1 MATAAGPKSVND
13 GLIYFIDPS
22 NVKSYSGVGTVI
34 YDLSGNGKTSYFTN
48 GALYQNTSK
57 GVVNVDGVNDYIST
71 PLFNLTTPITISVWA
86 KNTTPDSP
94 IFSASGSGVIYG
106 NSEYIFYYTPDNFNI
121 TVQGHPGGGKSF
133 IFPAPK
139 FNAWYNFVLTR
150 DVTNNVRMYRNGV
163 GSTSNPQSYSNT
175 LQMNQIGR
183 YSSFFNIYNPK
194 GSIGE
199 VKIYNSAL
207 SASEI
212 SQNYN
217 ATKKKYLISEEYVR
231 DSLVLNLDFGNSSC
245 YSGTGVTAYDL
256 SGFGHTTYLINGASY
271 NNAWGGNIF
280 CDGVDDYIEAEPT
293 SALEFGSNN
302 FSVEY
307 WYRKV
312 EYTTGT
318 DNIWGPGIWR
328 SGPSDPSNN
337 EWVLG
342 IGSGES
348 GIGESGIFYIQG
360 TSSAFRTSELPLSYN
375 LNKFNHMVGIRNNNQ
390 IQLYYNGI
398 LLQSTDFSGTFT
410 TTTSVP
416 VTNSK
421 LRIGN
426 SMLNSL
432 YTKAHSGVVRIYRKA
447 LTADEV
453 TQNYRALLPRFSD
466 PSIVTDG
473 LILNYDFGSIETT
486 PRTGSSANNLV
497 GTGFTATLVNS
508 PTFGTGGGGTVVVN
522 GTNQYLSSN
531 DPGIALPLTISVWI
545 YFNGLGGWNTF
556 VCQDTTLAVPRA
568 KFYFQRA
575 NSNALSP
582 LIPGRINFTLTKSD
596 GEVWVVNS
604 KANPVLSTWINYTV
618 VISSTQL
625 KLYQDGVLQDSLSGS
640 FSLQAGSGSVLYGAG
655 YYSDAITDYS
665 NVEFSRIL
673 IYNKALT
680 ENEISQNY
688 NAMRYRF

>member
-1 MATAAGPKSVND
+1 MATAAGPKSVSD

-22 NVKSYSGVGTVI
+22 NVKSYAGVGTVI

-48 GALYQNTSK
+48 GALYQNYSK
-57 GVVNVDGVNDYIST
+57 GVVNVDGNNDYIST
-71 PLFNLTTPITISVWA
+71 PIFNLTTPVTVSVWV
-86 KNTTPDSP
+86 KN
-94 IFSASGSGVIYG
+94 VIDQGTVLGAYG
-106 NSEYIFYYTPDNFNI
+106 FGIGYPNGEYIFGTNGKTIVIQGANSGVKTFQFSQSNFNQWSNL
-121 TVQGHPGGGKSF
+121 VM
-133 IFPAPK
+133 
-139 FNAWYNFVLTR
+139 TR
-150 DVTNNVRMYRNGV
+150 DVVNNVRVYLNGV

-183 YSSFFNIYNPK
+183 YSNFTNQFNVR

-199 VKIYNSAL
+199 VKIYNRAL

-217 ATKKKYLISEEYVR
+217 STRKKYLTSEEYVR

-245 YSGTGVTAYDL
+245 YSGTGNTAYDL
-256 SGFGHTTYLINGASY
+256 SGFGHTTYLINGAFY

-312 EYTTGT
+312 EYTNNT
-318 DNIWGPGIWR
+318 DNIWGPNIWR
-328 SGPSDPSNN
+328 AGPNDSTNN
-337 EWVLG
+337 EWALV
-342 IGSGES
+342 IGNGEAS
-348 GIGESGIFYIQG
+348 IGESGLFYVQG
-360 TSSAFRTSELPLSYN
+360 SLQVFKTSSLPLSYN
-375 LNKFNHMVGIRNNNQ
+375 LNKFNHIVGIRNDNQ
-390 IQLYYNGI
+390 IQLYYNGM

-410 TTTSVP
+410 TSTSVT

-421 LRIGN
+421 FRIGN

-508 PTFGTGGGGTVVVN
+508 PTFGFGGGGTVVVN

-531 DPGIALPLTISVWI
+531 DPGIALPLTISVWV

-582 LIPGRINFTLTKSD
+582 LIPGRINFSLIKSD

-618 VISSTQL
+618 AISSTQL

>member
-48 GALYQNTSK
+48 GALYQNYSK
-57 GVVNVDGVNDYIST
+57 GVVNVDGNNDYIST
-71 PLFNLTTPITISVWA
+71 PLFSLTTPVTVSAWV
-86 KNTTPDSP
+86 KNVINFSP
-94 IFSASGSGVIYG
+94 IFGSTAGYG
-106 NSEYIFYYTPDNFNI
+106 NAEYIFYYENKTI
-121 TVQGHPGGGKSF
+121 VIQGSPGGAKYYQ
-133 IFPAPK
+133 FPQL
-139 FNAWYNFVLTR
+139 NLNEWVHLTMTR
-150 DVTNNVRMYRNGV
+150 DVANNMRVYLNGI
-163 GSTSNPQSYSNT
+163 GSTTGPQNYSNT
-175 LQMNQIGR
+175 LLMNQIGR
-183 YSSFFNIYNPK
+183 YSSFTNIYNPR

-199 VKIYNSAL
+199 VKIYNRAL

-217 ATKKKYLISEEYVR
+217 ATRKKYLTSEEYVR

-280 CDGVDDYIEAEPT
+280 CDGGDDYIEAEPT
-293 SALEFGSNN
+293 SALEFGNNN

-337 EWVLG
+337 EWVLA

-348 GIGESGIFYIQG
+348 GIGESGTFYIQG

-432 YTKAHSGVVRIYRKA
+432 YTKAHSGVVRLYRKA

-466 PSIVTDG
+466 PSIITEG
-473 LILNYDFGSIETT
+473 LILNYDFGSIETFS
-486 PRTGSSANNLV
+486 GSNTSVYNLV
-497 GTGFTATLVNS
+497 GTGLTGNTINGPTYSTDAGGSLNLDGANDYVFTNNNILLQPANLTIELWFKLNVTLTS
-508 PTFGTGGGGTVVVN
+508 QPTSFPLLIDKYSLGTPRSGYRLLFDKGANQLQFSVFGTSIESIVYISGANTKISTNYNCVHGTFDGTSTKIYLN
-522 GTNQYLSSN
+522 GVLEHT
-531 DPGIALPLTISVWI
+531 V
-545 YFNGLGGWNTF
+545 LGANT
-556 VCQDTTLAVPRA
+556 
-568 KFYFQRA
+568 
-575 NSNALSP
+575 
-582 LIPGRINFTLTKSD
+582 
-596 GEVWVVNS
+596 
-604 KANPVLSTWINYTV
+604 INYNNED
-618 VISSTQL
+618 
-625 KLYQDGVLQDSLSGS
+625 LYLGAYFDGGIQHN
-640 FSLQAGSGSVLYGAG
+640 
-655 YYSDAITDYS
+655 I
-665 NVEFSRIL
+665 NSRIYKL
-673 IYNKALT
+673 AIYNKALT